1 MCLASHGV
9 HHLILC
15 MLLPCMYAFCMHV
28 ALEIHNSQQIT
39 SNNFIWNNVV
49 YIQWINAAMFL
60 TYEQLMLRNSRCS
73 VIRVMII
80 P

>member
-1 MCLASHGV
+1 
-9 HHLILC
+9 
-15 MLLPCMYAFCMHV
+15 MHV